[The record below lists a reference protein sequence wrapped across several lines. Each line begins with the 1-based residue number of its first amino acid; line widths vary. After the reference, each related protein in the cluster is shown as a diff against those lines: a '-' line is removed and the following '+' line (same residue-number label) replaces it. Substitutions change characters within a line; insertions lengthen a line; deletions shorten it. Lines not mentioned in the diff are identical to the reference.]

1 MNVSHKNDLTALG
14 LLNRGP
20 MHGYRIM
27 QIVQAQLEPWASISA
42 SSVYNALGRLT
53 RRGAISQTTE
63 REGKAP
69 ERTVYHL
76 TPKGRELLADLVRR
90 CLPAIGTDMPL
101 FYLGLHFAEALP
113 TAEVIAL
120 LEARLRVLEQAS
132 AHMCTTERDVRQDC
146 PELFHFAWMCAAGE
160 RHMQV
165 EIEMCRD
172 LVAKL
177 RAQPDY
183 FEQLGGKL
191 SENWRAEC

>member
-1 MNVSHKNDLTALG
+1 MIVSHKNDLTALG

-20 MHGYRIM
+20 MHGYRIT
-27 QIVQAQLEPWASISA
+27 QIVRAQLEPWASISA

-53 RRGAISQTTE
+53 RRGAVSQRTE
-63 REGKAP
+63 RQGKAP

-76 TPKGRELLADLVRR
+76 TDKGREILANLVRK

-113 TAEVIAL
+113 TAEVITL
-120 LEARLRVLEQAS
+120 LAARLVALQGARE
-132 AHMCTTERDVRQDC
+132 HMRTTKEHTRRNC
-146 PELFHFAWMCAAGE
+146 PGLFHFAWMSSAGE

-165 EIEMCRD
+165 EMEMCQD

-183 FEQLGGKL
+183 FERLGGKL
-191 SENWRAEC
+191 NGNWHEEC